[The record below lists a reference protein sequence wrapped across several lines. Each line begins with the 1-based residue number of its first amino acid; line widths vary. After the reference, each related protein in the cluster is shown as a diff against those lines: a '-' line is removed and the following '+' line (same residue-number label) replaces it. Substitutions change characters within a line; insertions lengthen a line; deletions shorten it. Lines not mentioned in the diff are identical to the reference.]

1 MIMINGEGSRMYDF
15 LPEQFKQ
22 AVDAS
27 FSTLR
32 DQLIDLGASCDEDSA
47 KEMIDVV
54 TDLVLSCNPRVE
66 RYVTA
71 AKYLDD
77 AKREM
82 ELALTEMAAFK
93 EESEEIP
100 F

>member
-54 TDLVLSCNPRVE
+54 TDLVLSSNPRVE

-77 AKREM
+77 AKQEM
-82 ELALTEMAAFK
+82 ELALTEMVAFEK
-93 EESEEIP
+93 DSEEIP
-100 F
+100 Y

>member
-1 MIMINGEGSRMYDF
+1 MIKSNRDERGLYEF
-15 LPEQFKQ
+15 LPDDFKQ

-54 TDLVLSCNPRVE
+54 TDLVLSSNPRVE

-77 AKREM
+77 AKQEM
-82 ELALTEMAAFK
+82 ELALTEMVAFEK
-93 EESEEIP
+93 DSEEIP
-100 F
+100 Y